1 MGALVTQD
9 KTGDWLTRI
18 DASRQNL
25 ISAANS
31 GSKMKAAFAT
41 ADARAE
47 LIETLKDE
55 EIRAKLLRISG
66 ADIGMVE
73 LANNPTDDDRV
84 KWCAIAILSGFCPG
98 EDQFAIFGGGKD
110 RDGNA
115 KPGKLY
121 TKEAGFRTLFA
132 HLGIVPEVAIGHPE
146 FVPLGTTGKKVW
158 RVGGKASCEYQ
169 GKNYTAEFTGPAALG
184 LPGYESDNVAGI
196 SAKARRQMLK
206 ALWAKVSPILTQD
219 HSEQDDDTIPQDAP
233 AAIGVTVPDDKPA
246 ADEPSQEKQHEGSLV
261 RIRQILGEQP
271 GKLVFVESVWN
282 SIATARTLE
291 KLKES
296 GDELAAVK
304 KDVGTQ
310 VLSLIRPFYEARL
323 VELKGGA
330 A

>member
-158 RVGGKASCEYQ
+158 RVGGKASCDYQ
-169 GKNYTAEFTGPAALG
+169 GTSYSVEFTGPAALG

-219 HSEQDDDTIPQDAP
+219 HSEPDDDTIPQDAP
-233 AAIGVTVPDDKPA
+233 AAIGVTDPQKPV
-246 ADEPSQEKQHEGSLV
+246 DEPSQEKQHEGSLV
-261 RIRQILGEQP
+261 RIRQILAEQQD
-271 GKLVFVESVWN
+271 KLVFVESVWN
-282 SIATARTLE
+282 SIATARSLE

-330 A
+330 T